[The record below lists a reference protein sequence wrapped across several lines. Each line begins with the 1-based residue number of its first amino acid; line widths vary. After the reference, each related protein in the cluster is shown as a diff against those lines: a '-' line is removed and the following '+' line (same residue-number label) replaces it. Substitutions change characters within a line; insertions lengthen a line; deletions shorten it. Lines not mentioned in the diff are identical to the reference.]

1 MAKLKP
7 EEKMVSFTVQVSR
20 NQDENIYLITDLE
33 NAKSKSEIVRKAIDL
48 YVEQNYPQLLQGKI

>member
-33 NAKSKSEIVRKAIDL
+33 NAKSKSEIVRKAIEL
-48 YVEQNYPQLLQGKI
+48 YVEKNYTQLLQGKI

>member
-1 MAKLKP
+1 MAKLKL

-48 YVEQNYPQLLQGKI
+48 YVEPNYPQLLQGKI